1 MKYSLL
7 FVFLLGPTAL
17 NAVPPPTEKLD
28 KNEHWVC
35 TSWSWS
41 GETLNRQVWCRRW
54 EKRFKPYILRS

>member
-1 MKYSLL
+1 MRHSLL
-7 FVFLLGPTAL
+7 FVFFLVPTAL
-17 NAVPPPTEKLD
+17 NAVPPPAEKLD

>member
-1 MKYSLL
+1 MRYSLL
-7 FVFLLGPTAL
+7 FVFFLSPSAL
-17 NAVPPPTEKLD
+17 NAVPPPAEKLD